1 MLLLVTVVKL
11 LTEIALLALAGQW
24 VLGIL
29 AGAKRDANV
38 FYRLFEVLTKP
49 VRGFVRMVTPKA
61 VIDRH
66 IPIAAFVALLS
77 VWFVATFA
85 KINVCMQVG
94 MEQCR

>member
-1 MLLLVTVVKL
+1 MLLFVTIVKL
-11 LTEIALLALAGQW
+11 LAEIALLAFAGQW

-29 AGAKRDANV
+29 AGAKRDTNF
-38 FYRLFEVLTKP
+38 FYGLFEVLTKP
-49 VRGFVRMVTPKA
+49 VRGIVRMVTPKA

-66 IPIAAFVALLS
+66 IPVAAFVALLS
-77 VWFVATFA
+77 VWFVATFT